1 MQTIP
6 SLWKGLLMFWMTGK
20 ALREGEW
27 EGERKANQCTQNGIW
42 MAFSAHYS
50 SNYIP
55 PSDLLPGYFSLLFL
69 HQNGAI
75 NWQVK
80 LDWIK
85 GRMKEVKRVVSSRLN
100 VIGVE
105 TKKNSVWEKVKKKN
119 QPLSYCTKVL
129 STFSCKYTIC
139 FAQVEAVIYIG
150 LQRLPRPLMGLPPS
164 VLLYVLTVSARLFT
178 RFQHTASI
186 SMNVW
191 MRRMCRNIRHNVNIP
206 IVLCMLWTG
215 GLMKICAIKSSN
227 YS

>member
-105 TKKNSVWEKVKKKN
+105 TKKNSVWEKVKKKSATVILY
-119 QPLSYCTKVL
+119 QSVIHLFLQIHHLLCSGRSCYLHRPSKASPSFDGTATIS
-129 STFSCKYTIC
+129 STIRFDSLRSFVHTVSTYSEHLYECLNAQNVQKHSAQCKHSH
-139 FAQVEAVIYIG
+139 
-150 LQRLPRPLMGLPPS
+150 RS
-164 VLLYVLTVSARLFT
+164 LYVV
-178 RFQHTASI
+178 
-186 SMNVW
+186 N
-191 MRRMCRNIRHNVNIP
+191 RRANED
-206 IVLCMLWTG
+206 LC
-215 GLMKICAIKSSN
+215 
-227 YS
+227 Y